1 MKRILKCRFATKLA
15 IMMLCVS
22 VPTWAHGQ
30 FKGKK
35 AQEAKTTLDAT
46 CGWSEKD
53 LEKAGKQ
60 LADMNRWQKAIDEF
74 DKENAELEKL
84 NKEADNLASVRKD
97 VEVQLENAQGVLK
110 NDLFSNRGD
119 KDWFKK
125 LYADYDTVMLLQV
138 EGHLGDKESEKIV
151 SDLLACH
158 RAEALLSKPYASVSE
173 RVVSA
178 AAELDAMA
186 KANDIHLS
194 EKSKCSK
201 IAERLK
207 DYGRMTEQLK
217 TVLDSVCKMKKVE
230 EGDADI
236 IIKNYLEDFYE
247 IIETE
252 LDQELFAPDAYP
264 YLYGV
269 LMEALK
275 TKIDDPIKD
284 IKNLIDKL

>member
-1 MKRILKCRFATKLA
+1 MKRMMKCRFATKLA
-15 IMMLCVS
+15 IMMLCVT
-22 VPTWAHGQ
+22 VPAWAHGQ
-30 FKGKK
+30 SKGKK
-35 AQEAKTTLDAT
+35 APDVKTAPDAT

-74 DKENAELEKL
+74 EKGNAELEKL
-84 NKEADNLASVRKD
+84 RKEADSLASVRKD
-97 VEVQLENAQGVLK
+97 VESRLKYAQGVLK
-110 NDLFSNRGD
+110 KDLCSNKGD
-119 KDWFKK
+119 KDWFKN

-138 EGHLGDKESEKIV
+138 KGHLGDKESEKTV

-194 EKSKCSK
+194 EKSKCSE
-201 IAERLK
+201 IATRLK
-207 DYGRMTEQLK
+207 DYGRMTGQLK
-217 TVLDSVCKMKKVE
+217 TVLDSVCKKNVE
-230 EGDADI
+230 EGEADI
-236 IIKNYLEDFYE
+236 IIKNYLEGFYE

-252 LDQELFAPDAYP
+252 LDSKLFAPDAYP

-269 LMEALK
+269 LMETMK
-275 TKIDDPIKD
+275 IKIDDPTKD